1 MTPFIDKLAEGS
13 HEQRCWLLGKVKILV
28 KGLFPKEVARLSIS
42 RRRAQYVPY
51 HSTFPICALQVGRAI
66 LQYVA

>member
-13 HEQRCWLLGKVKILV
+13 HEQRCWQLGKVKILV

-42 RRRAQYVPY
+42 RRRA
-51 HSTFPICALQVGRAI
+51 
-66 LQYVA
+66 